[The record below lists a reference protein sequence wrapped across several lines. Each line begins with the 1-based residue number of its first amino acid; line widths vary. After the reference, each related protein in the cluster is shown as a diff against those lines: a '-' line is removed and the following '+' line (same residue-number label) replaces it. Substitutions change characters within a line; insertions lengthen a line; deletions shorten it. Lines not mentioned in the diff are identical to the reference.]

1 MSDNEN
7 NYIEEVYAITN
18 KPVVESEPITSTEL
32 KIKGSNN
39 DQTSSL
45 LLGLLDTGATGTYVA
60 ASALQKINHTIEPIN
75 VQVCGCYS
83 SVTATKMATLKVQ
96 LPDFCNSKTITL
108 HAYVDDAPVGVHD
121 IILGTHVCQQ
131 LGLIFDFKHR
141 LVHWDELSMVMKE
154 HGTINKAMLNAV
166 DNDDSLLLFLQ
177 QATLR
182 LTKGISEN
190 TYNKHDYH
198 EMIQRCTHLSSEQ
211 RNTSYDFLQTTKI
224 YSPVNLVLFL
234 VLLFIYV

>member
-1 MSDNEN
+1 LNNRNEENNHIHHRNQHRHNNSSSGSNHSPRRHSTCTATDMSDNEN
-7 NYIEEVYAITN
+7 NYIEEVYAIAN
-18 KPVVESEPITSTEL
+18 KPVVKPEPITSTEL
-32 KIKGSNN
+32 KIKVSNN

-75 VQVCGCYS
+75 VQVRGRYS
-83 SVTATKMATLKVQ
+83 SITATKMATFKVQ

-108 HAYVDDAPVGVHD
+108 RAYIDDAPVGVHD
-121 IILGTHVCQQ
+121 IILGTCVCQQ

-154 HGTINKAMLNAV
+154 RGTIIKAMLNAI
-166 DNDDSLLLFLQ
+166 DNNDGLPLFLQ

-198 EMIQRCTHLSSEQ
+198 
-211 RNTSYDFLQTTKI
+211 
-224 YSPVNLVLFL
+224 
-234 VLLFIYV
+234 